1 MSNHSACIHA
11 ILADTNII
19 SDQDNAPLMDNPE
32 ELLDS
37 LLSNPK
43 PPCNVASSVE
53 QDFHF
58 AC

>member
-11 ILADTNII
+11 ILADTDII
-19 SDQDNAPLMDNPE
+19 SDQDDTPLMDNPE
-32 ELLDS
+32 EILDS

-43 PPCNVASSVE
+43 PPHEVASSVE

-58 AC
+58 AH